1 MNAQQ
6 QIRIFKSR
14 WFEKFARREG
24 ITDATLIAVIVQAN
38 SGLVDADL
46 GGGLIKLRVA
56 RHGEG
61 KSGSFRTIIF
71 FRRDERAVFAYGF
84 AKSDREGLDANDLRV
99 FKQAARIVLALTPA
113 QLDAEVRAQRLF
125 EVGSDA
131 QGL

>member
-24 ITDATLIAVIVQAN
+24 ITDAVLVAVIARAN
-38 SGLVDADL
+38 SGLIDADL

-56 RHGEG
+56 RDGEG
-61 KSGSFRTIIF
+61 KSGGFRTIIF
-71 FRRDERAVFAYGF
+71 FRREERAVFAYGF
-84 AKSDREGLDANDLRV
+84 AKSSREDLDAAELRV
-99 FKQAARIVLALTPA
+99 FKQAARIVLALTPT
-113 QLDAEVRAQRLF
+113 QLDIEVREQRLF

>member
-14 WFEKFARREG
+14 WFEQFARRDG
-24 ITDATLIAVIVQAN
+24 ITDAVLVAVIARAN
-38 SGLVDADL
+38 SGLIDADL

-56 RHGEG
+56 RDGEG
-61 KSGSFRTIIF
+61 KSGGFRTIIF
-71 FRRDERAVFAYGF
+71 FRREERAVFA
-84 AKSDREGLDANDLRV
+84 KSSREDLDAAELRV
-99 FKQAARIVLALTPA
+99 FKQAARIVLALTPT
-113 QLDAEVRAQRLF
+113 QLDIEVREQRLF